1 MANEFRVKNGI
12 ITGGSIVPDA
22 DDSYDLGSAS
32 AAFQD
37 LFLEGDVTL
46 TDAGS
51 IKTSAG
57 DLTLDSAGDVVID
70 ADGADVIL
78 KDDGTEFGRFK
89 RDSSDFVIKSATNN
103 KDIIFKGQDG
113 GSTITALTLDMSEAG
128 TALFGHDVTLLND
141 AAVLGFGA
149 DTDVTLT
156 HVADTGLLLN
166 DAMQLQFRDDGLK
179 IHSTANGQL
188 DIDADATIDIAS
200 AVTALSGTTGIA
212 IVSPSIVLG
221 NTTSASTVVE
231 IKDEVND
238 ANSAELKFVKDKGAA
253 GADGDDIGKITF
265 VGDDAAQAQT
275 SFGQILVEI
284 SEADNTDEA
293 GKMSLLVA
301 ESDGTTTALTA
312 GLVLEGEHAT
322 DGEVDV
328 TIAAGTGSTTT
339 VAGNLTVNG
348 NFLPGTDDSH
358 DIGSASA
365 AFQDLFLEGDITL
378 TDAGSIK
385 TSAGDFTVD
394 SAADI
399 ILDAAGKDIA
409 FRDDG
414 NTRFRFD
421 LETAPIQTVTGNFTI
436 DCSGTI
442 TLDGGTSDGILFEE
456 AGTEFAKFA
465 KESDG
470 SVSVSAATT
479 TGTNQAGNNILLMGG
494 NATGNGL
501 PGSILF
507 QLHEK
512 SGSSGSSSTGLGTG
526 EATAMSISNGGSV
539 TVGINNNS
547 PAALGNGG
555 TATSVLDIRGPV
567 GQPGVLTLSTKETTL
582 VDGDMVGK
590 IEFFAPLA
598 SAGGDA
604 TLLLAAIEARSN
616 ATHSSTVNTTDLI
629 FHTATDAAATEAMR
643 IKGDKTI
650 TTQSDLTVGGNL
662 IVSGTTTTVNT
673 ATLSVEDPLI
683 IMANGNNSGDA
694 VDIGFYGL
702 YDSSGSQDLYAGLF
716 RDASDSGKF
725 KLFKDLQ
732 TEPNTTV
739 DPGGA
744 GYAVAT
750 LVADIEGS
758 VTGDITGNVS
768 GSAATVTGAAQ
779 SAITSLGTL
788 TALTGGTGD
797 LIWDT
802 PTFVVD
808 SSADSVGIGTTSPLS
823 KLHIEKTAYD
833 FDSSPEDGDFHL
845 FLKATESSTA
855 GDALSIGFAQSSDG
869 TTVGAKVSHLIENSY
884 SRGSLVFSTNNT
896 ASAGDNT
903 AERMRITA
911 AGNVGIGVT
920 DPSSILQVKE
930 ASTINSI
937 ANSARMVVAANGG
950 DSYIHLMES
959 TDGHN
964 IRHTASDNSLRFRST
979 LAGSDLMSLTS
990 GGNLGIGYTSP
1001 SEKLE
1006 VAGSILIDY
1015 ALAHKGDSNNS
1026 IVFTTDTQTFNT
1038 DGTARLTIASS
1049 GAVTVAGAFSAA
1061 TKSFDIEHPTK
1072 EGKRLHHGSLEGP
1085 EHGVYHRGI
1094 SNSRVVDLPDYWTGL
1109 VDEDSIT
1116 VQITP
1121 KGQFQS
1127 LYVSKIE
1134 GNRVY
1139 VDSDH
1144 GEPLDFY
1151 FNVYGERKDVDKLV
1165 VEY

>member
-12 ITGGSIVPDA
+12 FSPNIGTES
-22 DDSYDLGSAS
+22 
-32 AAFQD
+32 
-37 LFLEGDVTL
+37 GDFT
-46 TDAGS
+46 
-51 IKTSAG
+51 I
-57 DLTLDSAGDVVID
+57 DSAGDIVID

-103 KDIIFKGQDG
+103 KDIIFKGVDAS
-113 GSTITALTLDMSEAG
+113 STITALTLDMSEAG

-166 DAMQLQFRDDGLK
+166 DAMELQFRDSGLK
-179 IHSTANGQL
+179 IHSTTNGQL
-188 DIDADATIDIAS
+188 DIDADATVDIAS

-212 IVSPSIVLG
+212 LVSPSIVLG

-238 ANSAELKFVKDKGAA
+238 ANSGELKFVKDKGAA

-265 VGDDAAQAQT
+265 VGDDAGQT
-275 SFGQILVEI
+275 QTNFGQILVEI
-284 SEADNTDEA
+284 SESANTDEA
-293 GKMSLLVA
+293 GKMSFLVA

-409 FRDDG
+409 FKDDG

-421 LETAPIQTVTGNFTI
+421 LETAPIQTVTGDFTI

-442 TLDGGTSDGILFEE
+442 TLDGGGTNQGILFEE
-456 AGTEFAKFA
+456 GGTEFVKFA
-465 KESDG
+465 KESND

-479 TGTNQAGNNILLMGG
+479 TGTNQAGNDIILMGG
-494 NATGNGL
+494 NATGTGL
-501 PGSILF
+501 PGAILF

-512 SGSSGSSSTGLGTG
+512 DSSSGDTTTSLGTG
-526 EATAMSISNGGSV
+526 EATAMSISNGGTV
-539 TVGINNNS
+539 TVGIGNSS
-547 PAALGNGG
+547 PAAS
-555 TATSVLDIRGPV
+555 TANSTVLDIRGPV
-567 GQPGVLTLSTKETTL
+567 GQPGTLTLSTKETTL
-582 VDGDMVGK
+582 VDGDKVGE

-598 SAGGDA
+598 TFGGDSTA
-604 TLLLAAIEARSN
+604 LLASITAEAD
-616 ATHSSTVNTTDLI
+616 ATHSSTVNTTDLV
-629 FHTATDAAATEAMR
+629 FKTATSTAAAEAMR
-643 IKGDKTI
+643 IKGNTAI

-662 IVSGTTTTVNT
+662 IVNGTTTTVDT
-673 ATLSVEDPLI
+673 ATLAVEDPLI
-683 IMANGNNSGDA
+683 ILASGNNSGDT

-702 YDSSGSQDLYAGLF
+702 YDTSGSQDLYAGLF

-732 TEPNTTV
+732 AAPTTTV
-739 DPGGA
+739 DTGGT

-750 LVADIEGS
+750 LVANIEGS
-758 VTGDITGNVS
+758 VTGDITGDVT
-768 GSAATVTGAAQ
+768 GSAATVT
-779 SAITSLGTL
+779 SATQASITTV
-788 TALTGGTGD
+788 AN
-797 LIWDT
+797 
-802 PTFVVD
+802 V
-808 SSADSVGIGTTSPLS
+808 
-823 KLHIEKTAYD
+823 
-833 FDSSPEDGDFHL
+833 
-845 FLKATESSTA
+845 
-855 GDALSIGFAQSSDG
+855 
-869 TTVGAKVSHLIENSY
+869 TTVGALDA
-884 SRGSLVFSTNNT
+884 GSITSGFGSIDNGTSGIRSNNI
-896 ASAGDNT
+896 T
-903 AERMRITA
+903 AETAFLPDAADGATLGSASLEFSDLYLADGAQILFGNDQDITITHVADTGLRMEDDHQLIFGT
-911 AGNVGIGVT
+911 
-920 DPSSILQVKE
+920 
-930 ASTINSI
+930 
-937 ANSARMVVAANGG
+937 
-950 DSYIHLMES
+950 
-959 TDGHN
+959 
-964 IRHTASDNSLRFRST
+964 
-979 LAGSDLMSLTS
+979 GSDLKIYHDGSNSYIDEEGTGSLIINS
-990 GGNLGIGYTSP
+990 SQVALKGGADAAENMATF
-1001 SEKLE
+1001 
-1006 VAGSILIDY
+1006 ID
-1015 ALAHKGDSNNS
+1015 N
-1026 IVFTTDTQTFNT
+1026 
-1038 DGTARLTIASS
+1038 
-1049 GAVTVAGAFSAA
+1049 GAVTLYHNNSAKFA
-1061 TKSFDIEHPTK
+1061 TTSTGVEVTGLMQATTKSFDIEHPTK
-1072 EGKRLHHGSLEGP
+1072 KDMRLRYGTLEGP
-1085 EHGVYHRGI
+1085 EYGVYHRGI